1 MIANWRKEMLRKLFV
16 SLFIILTAVC
26 LLASPVAADRITLI
40 GEVNDNQ
47 QIVANNEIYD
57 VNHNAAGD
65 DLVLNFIA
73 QKVKVVGQLKVV
85 QQSDESDASK
95 IITVESFEVVEE

>member
-1 MIANWRKEMLRKLFV
+1 M
-16 SLFIILTAVC
+16 LTAVC
-26 LLASPVAADRITLI
+26 LLASPVAADKITLI

-57 VNHNAAGD
+57 VEHNAAGD

>member
-1 MIANWRKEMLRKLFV
+1 MLRKLFV
-16 SLFIILTAVC
+16 SLFIMLTAVC

-57 VNHNAAGD
+57 VDHNAAGD

>member
-1 MIANWRKEMLRKLFV
+1 MLRKLFV

-57 VNHNAAGD
+57 VDHNAAGD

>member
-1 MIANWRKEMLRKLFV
+1 MLRKLFV
-16 SLFIILTAVC
+16 SLFIMLTAVC
-26 LLASPVAADRITLI
+26 LLASPVAADKITLI

-57 VNHNAAGD
+57 VEHNAAGD

>member
-1 MIANWRKEMLRKLFV
+1 MGKYFLVVFSILMAVCLFV
-16 SLFIILTAVC
+16 SP
-26 LLASPVAADRITLI
+26 ASAYRITLV

-47 QIVANNEIYD
+47 QLVADNEIYD
-57 VNHNAAGD
+57 IDSNAVGD

-85 QQSDESDASK
+85 QQSDESDGSK
-95 IITVESFEVVEE
+95 IITVESFEVVGE